1 MRLGALVAIFGE
13 VATRFE
19 KRRLQ
24 RSQDRQQQAATKEPE
39 AERGETRRKKP
50 ASER

>member
-13 VATRFE
+13 VVTRLD

-24 RSQDRQQQAATKEPE
+24 RTQEPQE
-39 AERGETRRKKP
+39 PPAKKSAPESGESLRRKP
-50 ASER
+50 SGDR